1 MKITRIAT
9 TAQCRERWLLEF
21 YSAEKQ
27 TTVRLRFKS
36 KDAAEKFYKETKK
49 LRARGFPAA
58 LAQASPVLL
67 ADITA
72 ALSLIAGQGVR
83 LVEAVEFFLKG
94 RKDLAALRPMTGSE
108 ALVEEFLAA
117 KRAEGC
123 RTMTVKSHLNALAAI
138 RTRSPKPIEM
148 LTGSQLFDLLAAAKV
163 SNVSKNN
170 WRRHAR
176 VFYKW
181 LKARGYRLDD
191 AGAGVATFKQ
201 ETKDP
206 CIYTADE
213 SERLMRAAAAT
224 HPRFVRAYALG
235 LFCGIRPQ
243 GIARLTEADILLDDK
258 LVRVGWEQDK
268 TGQKYFAEM
277 PENLVAWLA
286 RFNTDQVLAVTKHCH
301 TGILA
306 AAGLRGGHDILR
318 HTFASH
324 HLAAHQSIEK
334 TAHALN
340 HRGAEM
346 LFRHYRAAVKPAE
359 GVRFFQIRP
368 K

>member
-1 MKITRIAT
+1 MSPNVSECCLKARLFRVYFVQMKITRIAT

-148 LTGSQLFDLLAAAKV
+148 LTGSQLFDLLAASFRFQSVIRIKNQADYIV
-163 SNVSKNN
+163 SC
-170 WRRHAR
+170 R
-176 VFYKW
+176 
-181 LKARGYRLDD
+181 LKYQANGKGGRLGRPVTSGEN
-191 AGAGVATFKQ
+191 AIASILFALGKQ
-201 ETKDP
+201 EGF
-206 CIYTADE
+206 YW
-213 SERLMRAAAAT
+213 M
-224 HPRFVRAYALG
+224 
-235 LFCGIRPQ
+235 
-243 GIARLTEADILLDDK
+243 
-258 LVRVGWEQDK
+258 
-268 TGQKYFAEM
+268 
-277 PENLVAWLA
+277 
-286 RFNTDQVLAVTKHCH
+286 
-301 TGILA
+301 
-306 AAGLRGGHDILR
+306 
-318 HTFASH
+318 
-324 HLAAHQSIEK
+324 
-334 TAHALN
+334 
-340 HRGAEM
+340 
-346 LFRHYRAAVKPAE
+346 
-359 GVRFFQIRP
+359 
-368 K
+368 